1 MRRQTIT
8 TERVGTVVALLYSG
22 GSWPTRALAERV
34 NMTVSGTYAMLSKL
48 SRVLPLTLD
57 DDGWTLVR

>member
-1 MRRQTIT
+1 MRQTIT
-8 TERVGTVVALLYSG
+8 TERVGTVVALLHSG
-22 GSWPTRALAERV
+22 GSWPTRTLAERV
-34 NMTVSGTYAMLSKL
+34 DMTTSGAYAMLSKL

>member
-1 MRRQTIT
+1 MT
-8 TERVGTVVALLYSG
+8 TSG
-22 GSWPTRALAERV
+22 A
-34 NMTVSGTYAMLSKL
+34 YAMLAKL